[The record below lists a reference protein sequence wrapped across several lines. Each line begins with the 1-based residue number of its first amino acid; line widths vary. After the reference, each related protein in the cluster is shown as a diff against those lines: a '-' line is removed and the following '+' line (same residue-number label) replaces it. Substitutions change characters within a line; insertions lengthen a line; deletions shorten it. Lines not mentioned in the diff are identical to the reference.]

1 MREKIVKKVVAFAGK
16 GGVGKTTSLVLFLK
30 YLLEK
35 NNNLNIL
42 VIDSD
47 PDANIADVIGEE
59 VQFNQTIG
67 GKMKILKDKIQKRQ
81 LPLDTPKNQIIESEV
96 FSTLLEMDDFDL
108 LAMGRSEGEG
118 CYCFINSVLK
128 NVIDTLSK
136 NYDITLLD
144 SPAGL
149 EHFAR
154 KTGRSVSD
162 LIIVTDPSKMGF
174 HTMQRIIEII
184 EELTLKFERIWVL
197 GNRFPDNLKEL
208 LEREVES
215 LKNDRVELL
224 GFIGN
229 DDEISKNNLLGENL
243 LDLPVDNPSYQQA
256 RQIFSKI
263 T

>member
-1 MREKIVKKVVAFAGK
+1 MKKIIAFSGK
-16 GGVGKTTSLVLFLK
+16 GGVGKSTLLVLLLK
-30 YLLEK
+30 YIIETKKGL
-35 NNNLNIL
+35 NLL

-47 PDANIADVIGEE
+47 PDANIGDIIGNE
-59 VQFNQTIG
+59 VSFSQTIG
-67 GKMKILKDKIQKRQ
+67 GMMRVLKEKIQSRKM
-81 LPLDTPKNQIIESEV
+81 PLDVPKNQIIEGDLYKCLIEND
-96 FSTLLEMDDFDL
+96 EFDL
-108 LAMGRSEGEG
+108 LEMGRSEGEG

-154 KTGRSVSD
+154 KTGRNVSD
-162 LIIVTDPSKMGF
+162 LVIVSDPSKMGF
-174 HTMQRIIEII
+174 HSMKRIVEITA
-184 EELTLKFERIWVL
+184 ELTLQFENIWVL

-208 LEREVES
+208 LEKEVEA
-215 LKNDRVELL
+215 LNNDKVKIL

-229 DDEISKNNLLGENL
+229 DEEISKYNLFGTNL
-243 LDLPVDNPSYQQA
+243 LDLPDDNPAYQEA
-256 RQIFSKI
+256 KKFFAKI